1 MPAAARESID
11 YVNGSTGI
19 IQVTGS
25 PTFFIEGKS
34 IAHGGSTVT
43 PHGSHTGTIT
53 MVQGSSTFSVA
64 GNKVCRV
71 GDQASC
77 LDTVSVGSTKFF
89 IGS

>member
-1 MPAAARESID
+1 MPAVAREGID

-25 PTFFIEGKS
+25 PTFFIEGSS
-34 IAHGGSTVT
+34 IAHIGSSVT
-43 PHGSHTGTIT
+43 PHGRHSSPIT
-53 MVQGSSTFSVA
+53 MTTGSSTFSVA
-64 GNKVCRV
+64 GNKVCRI

-77 LDTVSVGSTKFF
+77 LDTVTVGSSTFF